1 MQEHLARVK
10 ALHEEDLASGCG
22 EARLPGALH
31 RKYPNAG
38 REWAWQYVF
47 PSRVLSKDRE
57 DGKIR
62 RFHTAESNLQKA
74 VKCGLRKAEIA
85 KHAGVHS
92 LRHSFATHLLEAG
105 TNIREIQELLGHS
118 HVETTMIY
126 AHVVRQLAPQAESP
140 LDRLGRKPA
149 A

>member
-1 MQEHLARVK
+1 MPNSLA
-10 ALHEEDLASGCG
+10 
-22 EARLPGALH
+22 

-47 PSRVLSKDRE
+47 PSRILSVDRQ
-57 DGKIR
+57 DGKVR

-74 VKCGLRKAEIA
+74 VKEALRKSGIA
-85 KHAGVHS
+85 KHAGVHT

-126 AHVVRQLAPQAESP
+126 THVLHEMAPRATSP
-140 LDRLGRKPA
+140 LDGLCSDGC
-149 A
+149 